1 MKVLIAA
8 GGTGGHIYPGIA
20 VAQEIM
26 RRDANSK
33 VHFVGTARG
42 LETRL
47 VPQAGFELSLID
59 SAGLKNVSL
68 GARVRGLAIL
78 PKSFLSARRL
88 MLAFQPDVVVGAG
101 GYVSG
106 PVVLTAALTN
116 RPTMVMESNALP
128 GWTNRVLARFVD
140 RAAVSFEQA
149 LPYFRGKA
157 KVTGNPVRRE
167 FFEIPRKRREPGKF
181 SLLVFGG
188 SQGARAINEAMVA
201 ALPKLKQL
209 PVELRIKHQTG
220 PADFE
225 KVKAAYEAASW
236 SDVQTGAVNPKVFA
250 MALHAA
256 SVAVERGQAETSTL
270 TVIDFSRPSTQRR
283 LWVYDLRSRA
293 LLFEEFVSHGRNSG
307 MNLATS
313 FSNIA
318 ESNMSSL
325 GLYRTAEAY
334 MGKHGYS
341 LRLDGL
347 DRGFNDRAR
356 ERAIVIH
363 GAEYVSEQI
372 TRAQGRLGRSLGCP
386 AVRPEV
392 SRKLIDAVKGGGL
405 VFAYYPDP
413 NWLRTSPFAS

>member
-26 RRDANSK
+26 RRDAKSK

-59 SAGLKNVSL
+59 SAGLKNVSV
-68 GARVRGLAIL
+68 GARVKGLAVL
-78 PKSFLSARRL
+78 PKSFVSARKL
-88 MLAFQPDVVVGAG
+88 MREFQPDVVVGAG

-116 RPTMVMESNALP
+116 RPTLVMESNALP

-149 LPYFRGKA
+149 LPFFRGKA

-167 FFEIPRKRREPGKF
+167 FFEIPRKLREPGKF

-201 ALPKLKQL
+201 ALPRLAEI
-209 PVELRIKHQTG
+209 PAMLRIKHQTG

-225 KVKAAYEAASW
+225 KVKAAYLDAGWGERADVRSYIDSMVADFAEADLVLCRA
-236 SDVQTGAVNPKVFA
+236 GA
-250 MALHAA
+250 
-256 SVAVERGQAETSTL
+256 TT
-270 TVIDFSRPSTQRR
+270 
-283 LWVYDLRSRA
+283 
-293 LLFEEFVSHGRNSG
+293 
-307 MNLATS
+307 
-313 FSNIA
+313 
-318 ESNMSSL
+318 
-325 GLYRTAEAY
+325 TAELIAA
-334 MGKHGYS
+334 GKASIMVPFPQAADDHQRKNAEALQAAGAARMI
-341 LRLDGL
+341 LQHELNQERLV
-347 DRGFNDRAR
+347 AEI
-356 ERAIVIH
+356 ERLVK
-363 GAEYVSEQI
+363 V
-372 TRAQGRLGRSLGCP
+372 
-386 AVRPEV
+386 PEELSRMEEA
-392 SRKLIDAVKGGGL
+392 SRKLAHGDAAAAAVDMIEALSRG
-405 VFAYYPDP
+405 
-413 NWLRTSPFAS
+413 

>member
-26 RRDANSK
+26 RRDASSK

-47 VPQAGFELSLID
+47 VPQAGFELSLIE

-68 GARVRGLAIL
+68 GARIRGVAVL
-78 PKSFLSARRL
+78 PKSFVSTRRL
-88 MLAFQPDVVVGAG
+88 LRAFQPDVVVGAG

-106 PVVLTAALTN
+106 PVVLTAAITN

-167 FFEIPRKRREPGKF
+167 FFDIPPKRHEPGKF

-201 ALPKLKQL
+201 ALPRLKEL
-209 PVELRIKHQTG
+209 PTLLRIKHQTG
-220 PADFE
+220 AADFE
-225 KVKAAYEAASW
+225 KVKAAYESAGWGEQAEVRSYIDNMMADFAEADLVLCRAGATTTAELIAAGKASIMVPFPLAADDHQRKNAEALQAGGAARMILQQEL
-236 SDVQTGAVNPKVFA
+236 SAERLTIEIEKLVQTP
-250 MALHAA
+250 
-256 SVAVERGQAETSTL
+256 
-270 TVIDFSRPSTQRR
+270 
-283 LWVYDLRSRA
+283 
-293 LLFEEFVSHGRNSG
+293 EELNR
-307 MNLATS
+307 M
-313 FSNIA
+313 
-318 ESNMSSL
+318 E
-325 GLYRTAEAY
+325 EA
-334 MGKHGYS
+334 
-341 LRLDGL
+341 
-347 DRGFNDRAR
+347 
-356 ERAIVIH
+356 
-363 GAEYVSEQI
+363 
-372 TRAQGRLGRSLGCP
+372 
-386 AVRPEV
+386 
-392 SRKLIDAVKGGGL
+392 SRKLAHGDAAAAAVDMIEELSRKQ
-405 VFAYYPDP
+405 AQRAQ
-413 NWLRTSPFAS
+413 N